1 MMKRYKSEESLLTA
15 IDRLHVLHD
24 KDCVEVEQLH
34 REIEAAKLSAAA
46 RGELVA
52 DGVNFKRTRIW
63 AIERRMKGRRKRLDV
78 LKGLLAEFQTLI
90 LPLHIDVMGEGSVK
104 RR

>member
-1 MMKRYKSEESLLTA
+1 MKRYKTEESLVAA

-78 LKGLLAEFQTLI
+78 LKALLGQFRTM
-90 LPLHIDVMGEGSVK
+90 PLNLMVDVMGGASVK